1 VYAGHVGFALTAKG
15 FRSSLPLWVL
25 IIASQ
30 LPDWAD
36 ATVCIA
42 GFRSVTPGMYSHSF
56 PAIAILTVLGVAV
69 YLVATRDVIGS
80 GFVAALVVS
89 HALGDYV
96 TGLKPTWQGGP
107 MIGLRLY
114 QHPQWDFVVE
124 AIVIL
129 IGWLVYRASLP
140 RERRST
146 HDVWSLLGVL
156 LALQCLADI
165 VFYLSPGLRKC

>member
-1 VYAGHVGFALTAKG
+1 
-15 FRSSLPLWVL
+15 
-25 IIASQ
+25 
-30 LPDWAD
+30 
-36 ATVCIA
+36 
-42 GFRSVTPGMYSHSF
+42 
-56 PAIAILTVLGVAV
+56 
-69 YLVATRDVIGS
+69 
-80 GFVAALVVS
+80 
-89 HALGDYV
+89 
-96 TGLKPTWQGGP
+96 